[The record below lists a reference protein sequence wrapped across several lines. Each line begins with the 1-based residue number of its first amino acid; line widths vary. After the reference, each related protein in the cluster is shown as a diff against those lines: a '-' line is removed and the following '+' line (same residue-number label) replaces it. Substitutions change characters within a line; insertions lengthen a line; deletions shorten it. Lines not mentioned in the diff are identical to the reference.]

1 MISVIVPIYK
11 VEPYLKRC
19 LDSLLAQ
26 TYTKFELILV
36 EDGSPDR
43 CGEICEDYARRDP
56 RIRVIHKRNGGLSD
70 ARNAGLAAAAGEYI
84 AFVDSDDW
92 VSPDYLRVL
101 LEVLE
106 TSGSEICE
114 CEVRRTAGEED
125 TEYGA
130 SPEKT
135 ETYETEEALKEL
147 IYDRVFH
154 QQVWNKLYKKR
165 CLENVLFPV
174 GKTNEDEFWTY
185 RVFGNADRIA
195 KTNQVLYYYFQRG
208 GSIMGE
214 TYNMRRLDALEAKQ
228 ERQEYIAFFH
238 PTLAATAKINLFTS
252 CIYSGQ
258 MTLKYLKGAQRRKAM
273 VVIDKIQEKSRP
285 EKSELAAVSVEGKGW
300 ILLARVNFWLLC
312 RLKNLLRKGF

>member
-114 CEVRRTAGEED
+114 CEMRRTAGEED
-125 TEYGA
+125 EEYCVPDA
-130 SPEKT
+130 SPEI
-135 ETYETEEALKEL
+135 YGTEEALKEL
-147 IYDRVFH
+147 ICDSVFH
-154 QQVWNKLYKKR
+154 QHVWNKLYKKC

-174 GKTNEDEFWTY
+174 GKMNEDEFWTY

-214 TYNMRRLDALEAKQ
+214 TYNMKRLDALEAKQ
-228 ERQEYIAFFH
+228 ERQEYIALFY
-238 PTLAATAKINLFTS
+238 PTLSAEAKIDLFTS

-258 MTLKYLKGAQRRKAM
+258 MTLKYLKGAQKRNAM
-273 VVIDKIQEKSRP
+273 AVIDKIQEKSRP
-285 EKSELAAVSVEGKGW
+285 EKSELAAVLVEGKGW